1 MICGAEGCINQRT
14 CLTFRNQSFFIQHCH
29 APSMTSLEIRELQK
43 KIGYKFK
50 DQKHLIRAL
59 THPTFSEEER
69 KKKVDPKDSPNQQAY
84 STLGDAVLKTG
95 LILVLMD
102 KEKKTKG
109 DITISKADIENN
121 LGLANVGKRL
131 QLLENGLILHTIKNQ
146 KKLDESSGKMY
157 ADTIEAII
165 AAIFIDSKYSMKKT
179 KKSIQKIFSQELGDL
194 KKVTP
199 L

>member
-1 MICGAEGCINQRT
+1 MA
-14 CLTFRNQSFFIQHCH
+14 
-29 APSMTSLEIRELQK
+29 SLKVRELQK
-43 KIGYKFK
+43 ELGYKFK
-50 DQKHLIRAL
+50 DQKHLVRAL
-59 THPTFSEEER
+59 THPTFSEVEK
-69 KKKVDPKDSPNQQAY
+69 KKKVEPRDCPHQQTY

-121 LGLANVGKRL
+121 LELANVGKRL

-157 ADTIEAII
+157 ADTVEAII

-179 KKSIQKIFSQELGDL
+179 KKSIQKIFSQELDEL
-194 KKVTP
+194 EKVTQ
-199 L
+199 LSVR